1 VRVKAV
7 QIDDETRAVFLR
19 SRIEG
24 NNLFLADQ
32 LPRELYAKVAKA
44 IKAAGGKWHR
54 QSGAHVFAGPV
65 LQTLNV
71 TAETVSVVNVQQ
83 TYQAFWT
90 PPEVAYDMAEAAEL
104 YVREPNM
111 TVLEPSAGIGRLVE
125 AAGMATDWS
134 IRLTAVEINEIHAK
148 KLMDS
153 YSGTRANLMVIQ
165 GDFMAQNGALGLF
178 DRILMNPPF
187 TGGQDIAHIKRAM
200 AYLAPGGRLVAL
212 CADGPK
218 QREALQPLAYAWS
231 SLPARS
237 FHESGTDIAIAMLTI
252 MGPKEKERAPR
263 PEARRPV
270 APAVP
275 TFYRGNQIE
284 FAL

>member
-1 VRVKAV
+1 MRIKTV

-32 LPRELYAKVAKA
+32 LPRPLYEKVAKV

-54 QSGAHVFAGPV
+54 QSGAHVFSGPV
-65 LQTLNV
+65 LQTLHI

-90 PPEVAYDMAEAAEL
+90 PPTVAQDMVDAADL
-104 YVREPNM
+104 YVCEP
-111 TVLEPSAGIGRLVE
+111 TLRVLEPSAGIGRLIE
-125 AAGMATDWS
+125 AAGMATDW
-134 IRLTAVEINEIHAK
+134 RLRITAVEINEHHAQQIV
-148 KLMDS
+148 DT
-153 YSGTRANLMVIQ
+153 YRGTRANLLLIR
-165 GDFMAQNGALGLF
+165 GDFMAQNGTLGLF
-178 DRILMNPPF
+178 DRILMNPPY
-187 TGGQDIAHIKRAM
+187 TGGQDIAHIQRALT
-200 AYLAPGGRLVAL
+200 YLAPGGRLVAL

-218 QREALQPLAYAWS
+218 QREALHPLAHAWS
-231 SLPARS
+231 SLPRGS
-237 FHESGTDIAIAMLTI
+237 FRESGTDIQIAMLTI
-252 MGPKEKERAPR
+252 LAPKRPR
-263 PEARRPV
+263 LVPTPQARPV

-275 TFYRGNQIE
+275 TFFRGNQIE